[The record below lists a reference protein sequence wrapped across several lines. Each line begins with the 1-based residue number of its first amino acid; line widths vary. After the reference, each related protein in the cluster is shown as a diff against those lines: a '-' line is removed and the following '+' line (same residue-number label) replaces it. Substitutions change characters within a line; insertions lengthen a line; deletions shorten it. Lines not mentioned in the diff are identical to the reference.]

1 MHYLLTYHYSADYLQ
16 RRGEFRN
23 GHLAGAWAAQGRGEL
38 VLGGTTGNP
47 PDSAVFM
54 FDCADPSVIDA
65 FVQADPYVQ
74 NGLVLRHTIV
84 PWTTVVG
91 DAAHTPVR
99 PE

>member
-1 MHYLLTYHYSADYLQ
+1 
-16 RRGEFRN
+16 
-23 GHLAGAWAAQGRGEL
+23 
-38 VLGGTTGNP
+38 
-47 PDSAVFM
+47 M
-54 FDCADPSVIDA
+54 FDCADPSVIEA

>member
-1 MHYLLTYHYSADYLQ
+1 M
-16 RRGEFRN
+16 
-23 GHLAGAWAAQGRGEL
+23 
-38 VLGGTTGNP
+38 LGGTTGNP

-54 FDCADPSVIDA
+54 FDCADPSVIEA

>member
-1 MHYLLTYHYSADYLQ
+1 MHYLFFDLPLQLHLQ
-16 RRGEFRN
+16 RGANSAMATWRGPRPPK
-23 GHLAGAWAAQGRGEL
+23 AGASWCWGAQRATRRTVPCSCL
-38 VLGGTTGNP
+38 TALN
-47 PDSAVFM
+47 
-54 FDCADPSVIDA
+54 PSVIEA

-91 DAAHTPVR
+91 EAAHTPVR